1 MDCKVAKQLMAD
13 YLMGIT
19 DEEFKKE
26 FEEHIS
32 GCESCKKALEELKK
46 AEQEYDKKDGTEP
59 LKKVNKVIKKH
70 KRGKILAIIG
80 ILILVGIVT
89 VFVLGELKP
98 NERKLPS
105 ITKMRY
111 KSKAAKIVDEFFNND
126 MDALLNGTVSYL
138 IPGASYLPYNK
149 ADCIMDMLVD
159 YSDRLKEMNKD
170 FLYGK
175 KYEIKNC
182 LIGYREVFASF
193 MGRLYPAE
201 NKYKT
206 YNYTVMMDI
215 STEMGNFTVEIQFFN
230 QDNYD
235 FYIIPDLSLSDSPFS
250 DKLLDM
256 NKMITHLYRYASGA
270 DYYHNILNGELLN
283 DSVESGEFI
292 GVGNQFATSDCI
304 ESFDEVYTQ
313 GFNERLAEIYNI
325 SKTESVNM
333 EARGYNK
340 EKHAVNIEMIWIIKD
355 LDGHEAVMRKDLLY
369 GPYGYQ
375 KLNDEAK
382 IVAEEGFDKE
392 LEEKMKKLF

>member
-13 YLMGIT
+13 YLMGMT
-19 DEEFKKE
+19 DEEVKKE
-26 FEEHIS
+26 FEEHRS
-32 GCESCKKALEELKK
+32 GCESCKKDVEKLKK
-46 AEQEYDKKDGTEP
+46 AEQEYDKKDGTET

-206 YNYTVMMDI
+206 YNYTVNMDI
-215 STEMGNFTVEIQFFN
+215 STEMGNFNVEIQFFN

-235 FYIIPDLSLSDSPFS
+235 FYIILDSSLSDSPFS

-270 DYYHNILNGELLN
+270 DYYHNILNGRLLN

-292 GVGNQFATSDCI
+292 GVGNQFATSDCL

-355 LDGHEAVMRKDLLY
+355 LDGHEAVMRKNLLY

>member
-13 YLMGIT
+13 YLMGMT
-19 DEEFKKE
+19 DEEVKKE
-26 FEEHIS
+26 FEEHLNS
-32 GCESCKKALEELKK
+32 CESCKKALEELKK
-46 AEQEYDKKDGTEP
+46 AEQEYDKKDGAEP

-138 IPGASYLPYNK
+138 IPGASNSPYNK

-206 YNYTVMMDI
+206 YNYTVNMDI
-215 STEMGNFTVEIQFFN
+215 STEMGNFNVEIQFFN

-235 FYIIPDLSLSDSPFS
+235 FYIILDSSLSDSPFS

-270 DYYHNILNGELLN
+270 DYYHNILNGRLLN

-292 GVGNQFATSDCI
+292 GVGNQFATSDCL